1 MQIIGRNGR
10 VFLEWVLT
18 SLLGAVMFA
27 VIVYYVV
34 LYIVAGLALPI
45 IEFRDAEF
53 LEDGTV
59 IYQPLQSSY
68 CGGEEV
74 QWEPH
79 TYATRDADITILR
92 TLKFNHD
99 GVASIREIARTHLS
113 LEAGELVVDKR
124 TFRIPEDEGPGDY
137 YILNSF
143 TLGGRT
149 ARYRVPFYVSKECQ

>member
-18 SLLGAVMFA
+18 SLLGAAMFA

-34 LYIVAGLALPI
+34 LHIVAGLALPI

-74 QWEPH
+74 VWEPH
-79 TYATRDADITILR
+79 TFATIDADITVTIWR
-92 TLKFNHD
+92 T
-99 GVASIREIARTHLS
+99 T
-113 LEAGELVVDKR
+113 
-124 TFRIPEDEGPGDY
+124 
-137 YILNSF
+137 
-143 TLGGRT
+143 
-149 ARYRVPFYVSKECQ
+149 